1 MDMKNKKIDIL
12 KWSDDALDG
21 EGGYE
26 PYIKN
31 IWAYYRHVSGK
42 EFYAAAASNIEVE
55 VIFQINYRDDIDLG
69 EGHYGVLYKGKEY
82 DITQIDDFE
91 GNKTDLK
98 IYATCVN

>member
-1 MDMKNKKIDIL
+1 MDMKNKKVDIL
-12 KWSDDALDG
+12 KYSDETD
-21 EGGYE
+21 EYE

-55 VIFQINYRDDIDLG
+55 VIFQINYRGDVDLSKAS
-69 EGHYGVLYKGKEY
+69 YRVLYKDKEY

-98 IYATCVN
+98 IYATRVN